1 VGNSLLCQAGLGIRK
16 LHTQGKNL
24 KALMTE
30 VKLLEATINFR
41 SQVDQQEAIHST
53 YDYQWWWVEL
63 LKYYILETKANSSV
77 ETTIIIIC

>member
-1 VGNSLLCQAGLGIRK
+1 MGNSLLCQAGLGIRK

-41 SQVDQQEAIHST
+41 SQVDQQEAIRST
-53 YDYQWWWVEL
+53 YDYQWWVEL